1 MKGNS
6 RKLVAISCLSILGW
20 AATAVTTQA
29 QSANA
34 TASATVIPGGERL
47 TLPSK
52 ILAEDRTV
60 LVSVPESHAQGAKRY
75 PVLYLTDGQFNFEHT
90 RSSVR
95 LLARNRM
102 IPEMIIVGVTHTD
115 RTRDLYATRA
125 DFKIDGRVIPFPNS
139 GNADRFLEFFEK
151 ELIPWIETKYRTESL
166 RILAGQ
172 SAGGNFALH
181 VMRMKP
187 ALFQAIIAVSPWLA
201 WDDHKEIKE
210 LLPFLASA
218 NVRTRA
224 LFFSYAD
231 EGPAMKADI
240 DALTQA
246 LRARNDASFRWDQAA
261 YPGETH
267 DSTVIKGYYDGLR
280 MIFAGWSVPRDTRTN
295 LINGSLDDVKAHYA
309 KLGERVGFALLPP
322 EEIVNELGYQYLR
335 TNNVAAALAAFQF
348 NAEEYPQSANVWDSL
363 GEALERAGK
372 NSEALASYRKAV
384 SIAEV
389 NGHRNIESFRK
400 KVIRLVEAIKKDPN

>member
-1 MKGNS
+1 MKT
-6 RKLVAISCLSILGW
+6 RTITSCLIILGW
-20 AATAVTTQA
+20 GAMTAMAHA
-29 QSANA
+29 QSASA
-34 TASATVIPGGERL
+34 GATVISGGERL

-60 LVSVPESHAQGAKRY
+60 LVSVPESHARGVRRY
-75 PVLYLTDGQFNFEHT
+75 PVLYLTDAQWNFENM
-90 RSSVR
+90 RSSIR

-102 IPEMIIVGVTHTD
+102 IPEMIVVGVTHTD

-151 ELIPWIETKYRTESL
+151 ELIPWIETRYRTEPL

-187 ALFQAIIAVSPWLA
+187 ALFQAIIAISPWLA

-231 EGPAMKADI
+231 EGPEMKADI
-240 DALTQA
+240 DALTRA
-246 LRARNDASFRWDQAA
+246 LRSRNDASFRWHAA
-261 YPGETH
+261 TYPDETH

-280 MIFAGWSVPRDTRTN
+280 MIFAGWSVPRDTRN
-295 LINGSLDDVKAHYA
+295 LIKGSLEDVKAHYE
-309 KLGERVGFALLPP
+309 KLGERLGFARLPP
-322 EEIVNELGYQYLR
+322 EEIVNELGYQYLQ
-335 TNNVAAALAAFQF
+335 TNNVAAAIEAFRF
-348 NAEEYPQSANVWDSL
+348 NVEKYPQSANVWDSL

-372 NSEALASYRKAV
+372 NNEALSSYRKAV
-384 SIAEV
+384 SVAEV
-389 NGHRNIESFRK
+389 NGDRNLESFRRN
-400 KVIRLVEAIKKDPN
+400 VIRLVEAMKRVPN

>member
-1 MKGNS
+1 M
-6 RKLVAISCLSILGW
+6 
-20 AATAVTTQA
+20 TTMAHA
-29 QSANA
+29 QSASA
-34 TASATVIPGGERL
+34 GATVIPGGERL

-52 ILAEDRTV
+52 ILAEDRTIF
-60 LVSVPESHAQGAKRY
+60 VSVPESHTRGVRRY
-75 PVLYLTDGQFNFEHT
+75 PVLYLTDAQWNFENM

-102 IPEMIIVGVTHTD
+102 IPEMIVVGVTHTD

-139 GNADRFLEFFEK
+139 GNADRFLEFIEK
-151 ELIPWIETKYRTESL
+151 ELIPWIETRYRTEPL

-201 WDDHKEIKE
+201 WDDHKELKE
-210 LLPFLASA
+210 LLPFLASV

-231 EGPAMKADI
+231 EGAEMMADI
-240 DALTQA
+240 DALTRA
-246 LRARNDASFRWDQAA
+246 LRSRNDASFRWDLGT
-261 YPGETH
+261 YPDETH

-280 MIFAGWSVPRDTRTN
+280 MIFTGWSVPRDTRN
-295 LINGSLDDVKAHYA
+295 LIKGSLDDLKAHYA
-309 KLGERVGFALLPP
+309 KLGERLGFALLPP
-322 EEIVNELGYQYLR
+322 EEIVNELGYQYLQ
-335 TNNVAAALAAFQF
+335 TNNVAAALEAFRF
-348 NAEEYPQSANVWDSL
+348 NAEKYPQSANVWDSL

-372 NSEALASYRKAV
+372 NNEALASYRKAV
-384 SIAEV
+384 SVAEV
-389 NGHRNIESFRK
+389 NGDRNIETFRRN
-400 KVIRLVEAIKKDPN
+400 VIRLVEAMKKVPN